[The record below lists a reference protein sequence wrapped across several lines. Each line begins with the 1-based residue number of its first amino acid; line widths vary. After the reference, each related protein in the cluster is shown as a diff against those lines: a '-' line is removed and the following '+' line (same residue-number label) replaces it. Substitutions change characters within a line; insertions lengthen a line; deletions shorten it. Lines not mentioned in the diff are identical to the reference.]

1 MKPSVLILLIL
12 LANFNINAQIV
23 LYQDVFHG
31 GVSAGGFSTGQGSGT
46 GTFDIHIEPGSTIR
60 KAFLFTYSQR
70 FPSSVEYIING
81 NSYEFDT
88 TNPIMNV
95 EVNQPPTWYITPAR
109 LYCKD
114 ITNNIDA
121 TELYYNITIPL
132 QLGLEINEG
141 FWSMFLIVLYEN
153 PLLPEVNCNILINNK
168 NLIGNEQYAVSN
180 FNPINTN
187 FPVGF
192 SLYTDRTFSGLQPN
206 INTYFNS
213 NYLGKIGGS
222 DGVNWQW
229 QFAGVKGHFYYQN
242 NQLFGLDDDTPDA
255 IMGGTDGLADVSS
268 YIQNN
273 ATSCNFQLTHI
284 NYPNQPVNATSIN
297 LAYFLTYT
305 SPCQPFDVSVAK
317 DTTICQG
324 TTIQL
329 NASGGQSYEWISPTN
344 STTSNPAPGLS
355 CSNCP
360 NPIFTA
366 DSSMFY
372 TVRIWNNDT
381 STGSACS
388 VVRPVKIT
396 VKKPPV
402 LPQLSTVKAQC
413 GVASGSI
420 GIKNPKES
428 GNLYILSEN
437 GDTLVKPIVANQN
450 TNQGGLFGGTYTVYF
465 QDAFGCTSGDT
476 TLTIGTIN
484 NTIANF
490 TATPQS
496 GSAPLEVTIT
506 NTSQNAQQ
514 FQWFVNGELQPNPF
528 TSFVADTSGSY
539 QITLVAWK
547 NDPSCAD
554 TAQLTVI
561 AYDSLIVGIPNVFS
575 PNNDGVNDNF
585 SITVNQPVKCELV
598 IVNRWGEKVYAYSGN
613 LTVGMNDLWSAD
625 ATITDGVYF
634 YSVRIETMN
643 VSSYSPNL
651 NQLKKEGFV
660 TVVR

>member
-1 MKPSVLILLIL
+1 MKLIVAFILIYSCTYSQVV
-12 LANFNINAQIV
+12 F
-23 LYQDVFHG
+23 YQDLFKG
-31 GVSAGGFSTGQGSGT
+31 GATGGGFSTGMGIGGGT
-46 GTFDIHIEPGSTIR
+46 INLHIESGSTIR
-60 KAFLFTYSQR
+60 KAYIFAYS
-70 FPSSVEYIING
+70 SGKYTSENVTING
-81 NSYEFDT
+81 VDYKFNILNRITSVSITNPNFTPINLHYIDITDELNILQTSIFNISIDAQPYFPFEGVFAPYIYISYENNGLPVFNT
-88 TNPIMNV
+88 SII
-95 EVNQPPTWYITPAR
+95 VNNQ
-109 LYCKD
+109 
-114 ITNNIDA
+114 
-121 TELYYNITIPL
+121 
-132 QLGLEINEG
+132 
-141 FWSMFLIVLYEN
+141 
-153 PLLPEVNCNILINNK
+153 
-168 NLIGNEQYAVSN
+168 NLIGNEFYN
-180 FNPINTN
+180 INILNPISSNT
-187 FPVGF
+187 PVGF
-192 SLYTDRTFSGLQPN
+192 SIYSDRSEEGSPPSKQVF
-206 INTYFNS
+206 FNS
-213 NYLGKIGGS
+213 NLLGVIGGS
-222 DGVNWQW
+222 DNINNLWNY
-229 QFAGVKGHFYYQN
+229 AGVKGHFYYQN

-305 SPCQPFDVSVAK
+305 SPCQPFDVSVVK

-324 TTIQL
+324 ATIQL
-329 NASGGQSYEWISPTN
+329 NASGGQSYEWLSPTS
-344 STTSNPAPGLS
+344 STSSNPAPGLS

-366 DSSMFY
+366 DSTMFY

-388 VVRPVKIT
+388 VVRPVRINVIERPT
-396 VKKPPV
+396 FQAIFVYPTLCDSMTGTISP
-402 LPQLSTVKAQC
+402 
-413 GVASGSI
+413 I
-420 GIKNPKES
+420 GTGLHE
-428 GNLYILSEN
+428 LFAVSEN
-437 GDTLVKPIVANQN
+437 GDTTSVIGNIL
-450 TNQGGLFGGTYTVYF
+450 TGLGAGNYTVFYTN
-465 QDAFGCTSGDT
+465 ASGCQSADT
-476 TLTIGTIN
+476 LITIGTVN

-496 GSAPLEVTIT
+496 GSTPLEVAIT

-528 TSFVADTSGSY
+528 SSFVADTSGSY

-547 NDPSCAD
+547 NDLSCAD

-575 PNNDGVNDNF
+575 PNNDGVNDVF

-598 IVNRWGEKVYAYSGN
+598 IVNRWGEKMFSYSGN

-625 ATITDGVYF
+625 ATVSDGVYF
-634 YSVRIETMN
+634 YSVKMET
-643 VSSYSPNL
+643 SPPPLSPSKGGNPH
-651 NQLKKEGFV
+651 QLSREGFV

>member
-1 MKPSVLILLIL
+1 MKLIVAFILIYSCTYSQVV
-12 LANFNINAQIV
+12 F
-23 LYQDVFHG
+23 YQDVCNC
-31 GVSAGGFSTGQGSGT
+31 GVTAAGFSTGLGFGSGN
-46 GTFDIHIEPGSTIR
+46 FNVHIEPGSTIK
-60 KAFLFTYSQR
+60 KAYMLSYRIGFPPTVSFLLNGTPFTY
-70 FPSSVEYIING
+70 
-81 NSYEFDT
+81 DT
-88 TNPIMNV
+88 TNYFTQFNHK
-95 EVNQPPTWYITPAR
+95 NQYASPMRTY
-109 LYCKD
+109 YKD
-114 ITNNIDA
+114 ITQSINPTISNY
-121 TELYYNITIPL
+121 TITIPD
-132 QLGLEINEG
+132 QFGLPINWG
-141 FWSMFLIVLYEN
+141 YWTFFLYIVYEN
-153 PLLPEVNCNILINNK
+153 PTLSKTSFNIIVNNQSLY
-168 NLIGNEQYAVSN
+168 GNTHYSISDL
-180 FNPINTN
+180 NPILNS

-192 SLYTDRTFSGLQPN
+192 SIYTDRMGGASGSILNQ
-206 INTYFNS
+206 IYFNS
-213 NYLGKIGGS
+213 NFLGICGGNDNANNLWIAS
-222 DGVNWQW
+222 
-229 QFAGVKGHFYYQN
+229 GVKGHFYYQN

-284 NYPNQPVNATSIN
+284 NYPNQPANATSAY

-305 SPCQPFDVSVAK
+305 SPCQPFDVSVPK

-324 TTIQL
+324 ATIQL

-366 DSSMFY
+366 DSTMFY

-388 VVRPVKIT
+388 VVRPVRIN
-396 VKKPPV
+396 V
-402 LPQLSTVKAQC
+402 LPQPQIGNVTLKPSEC
-413 GVASGSI
+413 GTTNGSI
-420 GIKNPKES
+420 TITGTNLKE
-428 GNLYILSEN
+428 LFAVSEN
-437 GDTLVKPIVANQN
+437 GDTTSVIGNIL
-450 TNQGGLFGGTYTVYF
+450 TGLGAGNYTVFYTNASSC
-465 QDAFGCTSGDT
+465 QSADT
-476 TLTIGTIN
+476 LITIGTVN

-496 GSAPLEVTIT
+496 GSTPLEVAIT

-528 TSFVADTSGSY
+528 SSFVADTSGSY

-547 NDPSCAD
+547 NDLSCAD

-575 PNNDGVNDNF
+575 PNNDGVNDVF

-598 IVNRWGEKVYAYSGN
+598 IVNRWGEKVYSYSGN

-625 ATITDGVYF
+625 ATISDGVYF
-634 YSVRIETMN
+634 YSVKIET
-643 VSSYSPNL
+643 SPPPLSPSKGGNPQ
-651 NQLKKEGFV
+651 QLSREGFV
-660 TVVR
+660 TVLR